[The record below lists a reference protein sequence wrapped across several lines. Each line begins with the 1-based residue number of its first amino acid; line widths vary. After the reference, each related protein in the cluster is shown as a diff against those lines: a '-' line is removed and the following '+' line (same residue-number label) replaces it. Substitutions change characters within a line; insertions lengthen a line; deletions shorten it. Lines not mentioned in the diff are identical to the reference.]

1 MVAVCVICSGCACK
15 KQREASC
22 HQTAMELP
30 LSSINVALHSDLPLL
45 PSIKKSSQYTLDQK
59 RVVYQ
64 MTAALDFV
72 QVVAYL
78 KDTSESLGWRLIDE
92 FIIDDQFYATF
103 DRPTK
108 RMMIHAQ
115 QQSKRFGSPLVIAR
129 LCVSARD

>member
-15 KQREASC
+15 KQKEASC
-22 HQTAMELP
+22 HHTAVKLP
-30 LSSINVALHSDLPLL
+30 LSSITVALHSDLPLL
-45 PSIKKSSQYTLDQK
+45 PSVKKSSQCSLDQK
-59 RVVYQ
+59 RTVYQ

-72 QVVAYL
+72 QAVAYL

-92 FIIDDQFYATF
+92 FVIDDQFYATL

-115 QQSKRFGSPLVIAR
+115 SKHSGSPSVTAR
-129 LCVSARD
+129 LCISLRD